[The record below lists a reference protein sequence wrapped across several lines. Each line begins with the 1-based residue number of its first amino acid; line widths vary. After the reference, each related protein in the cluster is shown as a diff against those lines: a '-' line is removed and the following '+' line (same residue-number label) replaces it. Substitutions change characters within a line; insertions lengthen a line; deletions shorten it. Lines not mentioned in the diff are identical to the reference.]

1 MRTIEKC
8 FDEGTIQ
15 AFLDGELASD
25 LLENVACHV
34 SACETCA
41 TALAFAEEESA
52 FAFAALDTELNALV
66 PTERIRTRL
75 FETIEAERTSFWQ
88 RIFGKGFRWSNP
100 SVAAFAS
107 LLLVFGIFG
116 TLWIAR
122 QNSDDSQLAVNINS
136 GNSQTPPSSA
146 IAKADTKTVDN
157 SAVVPAQVPVGQDN
171 NAVELPPSPS
181 VQPMLV
187 KTRNVERVQAQKA
200 VYVVPEK
207 TSNASR
213 TPVAPPDVARPEVR
227 DTIVGEESYVRTI
240 ATLKQTVDNRK
251 DELMRPSA
259 RVAFE
264 RDMAVVDDAIAKMR
278 REVRRNPRN
287 QAAREMLRASY
298 QNKIDLLNS
307 VAEKSELMAALD

>member
-25 LLENVACHV
+25 LLETVACHV

-75 FETIEAERTSFWQ
+75 FETIEAERASFWQ

-107 LLLVFGIFG
+107 LLLVFGISG

-122 QNSDDSQLAVNINS
+122 QNSNQSLMAVNNDNAS
-136 GNSQTPPSSA
+136 TKPTPPPSSP
-146 IAKADTKTVDN
+146 AKAEETKSADN
-157 SAVVPAQVPVGQDN
+157 SVIPAPLATGQDN
-171 NAVELPPSPS
+171 NAVELPPP
-181 VQPMLV
+181 VQPTLA
-187 KTRNVERVQAQKA
+187 KARNVERIQAQKA
-200 VYVVPEK
+200 VYVVPER
-207 TSNASR
+207 TVNASR
-213 TPVAPPDVARPEVR
+213 TPVIPPDVARPEVR
-227 DTIVGEESYVRTI
+227 DTIVGEESYIRTI
-240 ATLKQTVDNRK
+240 ATLKQTIDSRK

-264 RDMAVVDDAIAKMR
+264 RDMAVVDDAITKMR
-278 REVRRNPRN
+278 REVRKNPRN